1 MNKRQFTVAALALA
15 VALAATPARADVK
28 KEERNQVSFA
38 GMLGSVVNFFGG
50 KSARE
55 GTVSTVA
62 VSGDRKMTTK
72 GDQTAQIVDL
82 REEKIYDI
90 DLRRKTY
97 KVTTFEEMRQKMRE
111 AEAKARE
118 AAAKEKPADP
128 TAKPQEKPQQ
138 GKEAEVEVDLDVKN
152 TGQTKTINGFDTRE
166 VVATITVR
174 EKGKK
179 LEDSGGLVM
188 TVDNWLTKQV
198 DLKEIGDFERR
209 YFEKLAGPQVA
220 ADAQQMATALVMY
233 PGLKDAFARLSKEDL
248 GGTAIQTITT
258 VDAVKSAAQMKE
270 EAANQSKSTSTASSN
285 ESAPP
290 PTSLGGAIGGF
301 MKRRQQQQQP
311 APEQKA
317 GATSAA
323 TANPAHTTFMT
334 MNNEVLKIATNVT
347 AADVA
352 MPAVFKENK

>member
-1 MNKRQFTVAALALA
+1 
-15 VALAATPARADVK
+15 
-28 KEERNQVSFA
+28 
-38 GMLGSVVNFFGG
+38 
-50 KSARE
+50 
-55 GTVSTVA
+55 
-62 VSGDRKMTTK
+62 
-72 GDQTAQIVDL
+72 
-82 REEKIYDI
+82 
-90 DLRRKTY
+90 
-97 KVTTFEEMRQKMRE
+97 
-111 AEAKARE
+111 
-118 AAAKEKPADP
+118 
-128 TAKPQEKPQQ
+128 
-138 GKEAEVEVDLDVKN
+138 
-152 TGQTKTINGFDTRE
+152 
-166 VVATITVR
+166 
-174 EKGKK
+174 
-179 LEDSGGLVM
+179 M

-352 MPAVFKENK
+352 MPAGFKENK